1 MSPRSALV
9 CSGAPRDLG
18 LDQGLHFREVIR
30 AEVGRSLRPE
40 GSTRPLSSLTSRGPT
55 VARAVRD
62 TRRFFPHMAERAEG
76 IALGARTSNSD
87 VAALLARDCL
97 AGRETVV
104 GVRARGDGSAVWVAL
119 ATEREAPLF
128 LRQSQP
134 ENDYRSLEVGIPWR
148 VPALAGVNQHGLA
161 VAVGG
166 LASSSASLAH
176 CAAPAALLV
185 QDCLQRFDRVDKA
198 VEWCE
203 RRSAGGDVSILL
215 GDAEGA
221 LARVD
226 LEGDRRR
233 VHRDTDG
240 ILLGAGEPA
249 RVASVEKACRAG
261 QRLDA
266 EALCRILATRN
277 GRVVVLSP
285 GNPEQIFGDLPE

>member
-1 MSPRSALV
+1 MSPQPALV

-30 AEVGRSLRPE
+30 AEVERRPGPKGRARL
-40 GSTRPLSSLTSRGPT
+40 LSPSAGRGPE

-76 IALGARTSNSD
+76 IAGGARTSSSE
-87 VAALLARDCL
+87 VTALLASECVG
-97 AGRETVV
+97 GRETLV
-104 GVRARGDGSAVWVAL
+104 GVTPESNGSAVWIAL
-119 ATEREAPLF
+119 STEREAPLF
-128 LRQSQP
+128 LRRSQP
-134 ENDYRSLEVGIPWR
+134 ENGYRSLEIGIPWR

-161 VAVGG
+161 VAASGV
-166 LASSSASLAH
+166 ASSSASLAH

-203 RRSAGGDVSILL
+203 RRAAGGNVSILL
-215 GDAEGA
+215 ADTEGV

-226 LEGDRRR
+226 LEGDLRR
-233 VHRDTDG
+233 VHRDMDG
-240 ILLGAGEPA
+240 ILMGAGEPT
-249 RVASVEKACRAG
+249 RVASVEKACRAS
-261 QRLDA
+261 QHLDA
-266 EALCRILATRN
+266 EALRRILATSA

-285 GNPEQIFGDLPE
+285 GDPEQIFGDLP